1 MPPTVRPSPLTAV
14 GALAM
19 TPRPT
24 KPRAEETVWV
34 RGPATVIDPDRPVP
48 LVSYGDPC
56 VHHKLV
62 VKALQDAGKDWE
74 VVFTGSSMNSLNGAV
89 AAGLGVLAITRRRA
103 QQTGM
108 NAWEDGPLPKLPNLY
123 RGVYVREGG
132 AAD

>member
-1 MPPTVRPSPLTAV
+1 
-14 GALAM
+14 
-19 TPRPT
+19 
-24 KPRAEETVWV
+24 
-34 RGPATVIDPDRPVP
+34 VP

-56 VHHKLV
+56 VHHKLA

-74 VVFTGSSMNSLNGAV
+74 VVFTGTSMNSLNGAV

-108 NAWEDGPLPKLPNLY
+108 HAWDDGPLPKLPELY

-132 AAD
+132 AAAVYEQLAEDISAVLRGATGNAPKKRASFGLMLNEDSAA